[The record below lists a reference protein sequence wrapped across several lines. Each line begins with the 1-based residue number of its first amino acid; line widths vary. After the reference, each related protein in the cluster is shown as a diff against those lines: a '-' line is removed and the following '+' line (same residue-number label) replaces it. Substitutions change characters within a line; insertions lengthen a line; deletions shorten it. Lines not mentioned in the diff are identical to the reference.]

1 MSQVIAAGASG
12 EFAMSLTEAE
22 RMAYV
27 IAIGEA
33 KGGSWNYRAMK
44 WDEKKP

>member
-1 MSQVIAAGASG
+1 
-12 EFAMSLTEAE
+12 MSLTEAE

-33 KGGSWNYRAMK
+33 KGASWNYKTMR
-44 WDEKKP
+44 WDEAKR